1 MFWSL
6 RVVEDVENI
15 EGVVGDDV
23 ADDRHPERVFDRR
36 SCDFVSQG
44 SVEAVEEDNRRRSY
58 ADNLKIIKDV
68 GKKIIQ
74 ERNESNSK
82 LIRVKSSILSGDIL

>member
-44 SVEAVEEDNRRRSY
+44 SVEAVE
-58 ADNLKIIKDV
+58 
-68 GKKIIQ
+68 
-74 ERNESNSK
+74 
-82 LIRVKSSILSGDIL
+82 